1 MTAGWNEAVP
11 LDRLEA
17 EGRAVVRLGGKQIA
31 LFVTPEG
38 IKACNNRCPH
48 EGYPLREG
56 SLDDCILT
64 CNWHNWK
71 FDLTDGSNLLG
82 GDRLRTY
89 PVEVRDGQVWV
100 EIVDPPEETR
110 RAEIMDSLADAFQD
124 NDYARMAREL
134 ARFARLS
141 GDPLDTVR
149 QAVLWSFDRM
159 EFGTTHAYAASA
171 DWLTLYEA
179 HTGDAETQLICLL
192 ESIGHMADDV
202 LREQR
207 YPFAEETAPYDEDS
221 FVAAVEREDEAAA
234 VAMVRGSFE
243 SGLRY
248 PDLERGLG
256 RAALAHYND
265 FGHSLIYVLKTGQLI
280 DRLGDA
286 AAMPLTL
293 ALTRSLV
300 YASREDQIPE
310 FRRYASALEA
320 WRGEGNGAEPSAE
333 GLRGQ
338 NIRHALETVVGWS
351 GAPAA
356 DLYRALLNANAWNL
370 LHYDDSYQTRAD
382 LPLKDNIGWLDFTHG
397 ITFANAVRRLCGKY
411 PELWPAGLLQMACF
425 VGRNAPY
432 TDASLD
438 VDDWRVDDHDGFF
451 AAAVDRLFDHGQG
464 EFIISAHLIKT
475 ALAAREECEA
485 GMSDGGMV
493 TAGLYR
499 FLNSPLKRRHARRTM
514 RQAIDFV
521 SLDG

>member
-110 RAEIMDSLADAFQD
+110 RAEIMDSLHDAFQD

-141 GDPLDTVR
+141 GDPLDTAR

-171 DWLTLYEA
+171 DWLALYEA
-179 HTGDAETQLICLL
+179 HNGDAETQLICLL

-221 FVAAVEREDEAAA
+221 FVAAVERED
-234 VAMVRGSFE
+234 
-243 SGLRY
+243 
-248 PDLERGLG
+248 
-256 RAALAHYND
+256 
-265 FGHSLIYVLKTGQLI
+265 
-280 DRLGDA
+280 
-286 AAMPLTL
+286 
-293 ALTRSLV
+293 
-300 YASREDQIPE
+300 
-310 FRRYASALEA
+310 
-320 WRGEGNGAEPSAE
+320 
-333 GLRGQ
+333 
-338 NIRHALETVVGWS
+338 
-351 GAPAA
+351 
-356 DLYRALLNANAWNL
+356 
-370 LHYDDSYQTRAD
+370 
-382 LPLKDNIGWLDFTHG
+382 
-397 ITFANAVRRLCGKY
+397 
-411 PELWPAGLLQMACF
+411 
-425 VGRNAPY
+425 
-432 TDASLD
+432 
-438 VDDWRVDDHDGFF
+438 
-451 AAAVDRLFDHGQG
+451 
-464 EFIISAHLIKT
+464 
-475 ALAAREECEA
+475 
-485 GMSDGGMV
+485 
-493 TAGLYR
+493 
-499 FLNSPLKRRHARRTM
+499 
-514 RQAIDFV
+514 
-521 SLDG
+521 